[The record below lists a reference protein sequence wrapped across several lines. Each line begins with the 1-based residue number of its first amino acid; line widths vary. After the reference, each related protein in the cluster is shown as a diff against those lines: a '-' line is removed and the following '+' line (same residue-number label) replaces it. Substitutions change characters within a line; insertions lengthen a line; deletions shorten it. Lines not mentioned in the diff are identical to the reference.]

1 MTISDPGRLAIWT
14 ETLLAVLVYAAI
26 VIVVGRIISLRW
38 TELGVFWFA
47 VAFLVVQAVEIGLM
61 MIRLLAGK
69 IVQRRRARRAQRI
82 DPRIGE
88 KLALYAVGA
97 DEFAE
102 LERLA
107 RRYPANFERCILEFV
122 GSIRGGERARLCALA
137 DRLGVVKRWT
147 RRARSIRPARRLAAI
162 TSLEELG
169 VASAPKVIHAALA
182 DRDEDVRIEASRA
195 LIRSGADDD
204 IRESLAFATTQP
216 PLVRAVLAEDLKQHV
231 EVLCKGAIQQ
241 LLKSTDTARVLA
253 TLEIIESWQ
262 RSITLPGFAALLKH
276 PEDAVRAQALR
287 VLPYAAGDEDARND
301 VIPGLEDES
310 PGVRAAAAAAAARMQ
325 LSAAVKPLAQCLHD
339 RRGEVALAAAFAL
352 AQLGEAGLSTLER
365 EILSDDRAAATV
377 ALEALERFRIGRTE
391 LVTF

>member
-1 MTISDPGRLAIWT
+1 LTISDPGRLAIWT

-262 RSITLPGFAALLKH
+262 KH

>member
-1 MTISDPGRLAIWT
+1 MDTAGAFDP
-14 ETLLAVLVYAAI
+14 
-26 VIVVGRIISLRW
+26 
-38 TELGVFWFA
+38 
-47 VAFLVVQAVEIGLM
+47 
-61 MIRLLAGK
+61 
-69 IVQRRRARRAQRI
+69 
-82 DPRIGE
+82 P
-88 KLALYAVGA
+88 
-97 DEFAE
+97 
-102 LERLA
+102 
-107 RRYPANFERCILEFV
+107 
-122 GSIRGGERARLCALA
+122 
-137 DRLGVVKRWT
+137 
-147 RRARSIRPARRLAAI
+147 RRLAAI

-169 VASAPKVIHAALA
+169 AASAPKVIHAALA

-216 PLVRAVLAEDLKQHV
+216 PLVRAVLAEDLKQHM

-276 PEDAVRAQALR
+276 PDDAVRAQVLR

-339 RRGEVALAAAFAL
+339 RRGEVAL
-352 AQLGEAGLSTLER
+352 
-365 EILSDDRAAATV
+365 
-377 ALEALERFRIGRTE
+377 EALERFRIGRTE